1 MPTMALTPLHY
12 STLLVNVLITISLTS
27 AHSRLNSDGL
37 ALLSLKSA
45 LTADPTRA
53 LRAWSPADPHPC
65 AWPGVA
71 CTANTT
77 RVSSL
82 DLSGLRLSG
91 YIPSELALLRSLRR
105 LDLSGN
111 AFSGPL
117 PRQVIASLVSL
128 SHLDLSSNLLNGSI
142 PEEIADLPLLTGT
155 LNLSHN
161 HFSGEVPP
169 GLGRL
174 PVTLSLDFRF
184 NDLAGEIPQV
194 GSLVNQGPTAF
205 AGNPNLCGF
214 PLKNL
219 CKANTSNP
227 DSEEEES
234 PRRTKIIAPENPRN
248 PSSDSRRSSG
258 GLVTVP
264 ILSGISVVI
273 GAVTVSVLLIRR
285 RGKMGSSGKRVG
297 RRMELEGLLRASA
310 YVVGKSRSGI
320 VYKVVGVGGCSG
332 VVAVRRLS
340 EGGATWRFREFEADV
355 EAVGRVKHQNIVRLR
370 AYYFADDEKLLV
382 SDFVANGCLYSAL
395 HGGHSNSS
403 LPLSWAARLKIAQG
417 TARGLTYIH
426 ECKHTHGGLK
436 SSKILLGDN
445 LQPQISGF
453 GLNRLVSNTNKTK
466 EPMLKKQNS
475 KHNFMSSSNGIGSKA
490 IYSASYVAPEARM
503 SGTKVTQKCDVYAFG
518 IVLMEVLTGRSPEVR
533 PESDGEKGL
542 ESFVRRA
549 FREEW
554 PLSEIIDPGLLCEVH
569 AKKQVLA
576 AFHIALNCTELV
588 PEMRPRMRNVLESL
602 DCIGM

>member
-1 MPTMALTPLHY
+1 MALTLLHY
-12 STLLVNVLITISLTS
+12 STVLLITITISLTF
-27 AHSRLNSDGL
+27 AHSHLNSDGL

-45 LTADPTRA
+45 VTADPSHT
-53 LRAWSPADPHPC
+53 LGAWSPADPHPC
-65 AWPGVA
+65 AWPGVTCA
-71 CTANTT
+71 TT
-77 RVSSL
+77 RNRRVSAL
-82 DLSGLRLSG
+82 DLSNLSLSG

-105 LDLSGN
+105 LDLSHN

-117 PRQVIASLVSL
+117 PRQIVALTSL

-142 PEEIADLPLLTGT
+142 PEVIAQLPLLTGT

-161 HFSGEVPP
+161 HFSGEIPA
-169 GLGRL
+169 GLGRI
-174 PVTLSLDFRF
+174 PVNVSLDLRF
-184 NDLAGEIPQV
+184 NDLTGEIPQV

-219 CKANTSNP
+219 CKTKTS
-227 DSEEEES
+227 EEES

-248 PSSDSRRSSG
+248 RRNPSSEKRSRG
-258 GLVTVP
+258 GGFVTVP
-264 ILSGISVVI
+264 ILSGISVVL

-285 RGKMGSSGKRVG
+285 RGKMGHSGKRVG
-297 RRMELEGLLRASA
+297 RKEEGRGRE
-310 YVVGKSRSGI
+310 VNSRWWRG
-320 VYKVVGVGGCSG
+320 
-332 VVAVRRLS
+332 RLS
-340 EGGATWRFREFEADV
+340 EGGATWRLREFEAEV
-355 EAVGRVKHQNIVRLR
+355 EAIGRVRHQNIVRLR

-382 SDFVANGCLYSAL
+382 SDYVANGCLYSAL
-395 HGGHSNSS
+395 HGCHSNSS

-417 TARGLTYIH
+417 IARGLTYIH

-436 SSKILLGDN
+436 SSKILLDDN
-445 LQPQISGF
+445 LQPHISGF
-453 GLNRLVSNTNKTK
+453 GLTRLVSNTNKTK
-466 EPMLKKQNS
+466 ELMLKKQNL
-475 KHNFMSSSNGIGSKA
+475 KHNFMSSSNGIGSKT
-490 IYSASYVAPEARM
+490 IYSASYVAPENRM
-503 SGTKVTQKCDVYAFG
+503 SCTKVTQKCDVYAFG
-518 IVLMEVLTGRSPEVR
+518 IVLMEVLTGRSPEAG

-588 PEMRPRMRNVLESL
+588 PEMRPRMRNVSESL
-602 DCIGM
+602 DCMGM